1 VSAVSAPVDN
11 DGHSRRPTV
20 VGNDNREVTL
30 ADRLKNRVALVTG
43 SGRGIGEAI
52 ARRFSQEGAQVWVAD
67 IEEAA
72 ARTVVASLE
81 GAVHARVDI
90 TDSRS
95 VGALAERIGERHGR
109 LDILVNNAAILD
121 MTPYKSL
128 TIESFMHVHDV
139 NLNGMVRVTL
149 AMVPL
154 LRKCAGGARI
164 LNLASVNG
172 IRGSRDSLSYSTAK
186 GGVINL
192 TRCLASELAPDG
204 INVNAIAPGFIRTR
218 MSVLPDG
225 SVEQETDW
233 FNYIYVKHR
242 RIPLAKGG
250 VPDDIAGPA
259 LFFCSEDSRY
269 VTGQILPVDG
279 GMMSTL

>member
-1 VSAVSAPVDN
+1 MAQ
-11 DGHSRRPTV
+11 
-20 VGNDNREVTL
+20 
-30 ADRLKNRVALVTG
+30 RLKDKVALVTG
-43 SGRGIGEAI
+43 SGRGIGESI
-52 ARRFSQEGAQVWVAD
+52 ARRFAQEGAQVWVAD
-67 IEEAA
+67 VDEAA
-72 ARTVVASLE
+72 GRATAASLE
-81 GAVHARVDI
+81 GAMYAQVDI

-95 VGALAERIGERHGR
+95 VAALAGRIDERNGR

-121 MTPYKSL
+121 MTPYKDL
-128 TIESFMHVHDV
+128 TIESFMRVHDV

-154 LRKCAGGARI
+154 MRKCATGARI
-164 LNLASVNG
+164 LNIASVNG

>member
-1 VSAVSAPVDN
+1 VY
-11 DGHSRRPTV
+11 
-20 VGNDNREVTL
+20 
-30 ADRLKNRVALVTG
+30 
-43 SGRGIGEAI
+43 
-52 ARRFSQEGAQVWVAD
+52 AQ
-67 IEEAA
+67 
-72 ARTVVASLE
+72 
-81 GAVHARVDI
+81 VDI

-95 VGALAERIGERHGR
+95 VAALAGRIDERNGR

-121 MTPYKSL
+121 MTPYKDL
-128 TIESFMHVHDV
+128 TIESFMRVHDV

-154 LRKCAGGARI
+154 MRKCATGARI
-164 LNLASVNG
+164 LNIASVNG

-250 VPDDIAGPA
+250 VPDDLAGPA

>member
-1 VSAVSAPVDN
+1 
-11 DGHSRRPTV
+11 
-20 VGNDNREVTL
+20 L
-30 ADRLKNRVALVTG
+30 AQRLKDKVALVTG
-43 SGRGIGEAI
+43 SGRGIGESI
-52 ARRFSQEGAQVWVAD
+52 ARRFAQEGAQVWVAD
-67 IEEAA
+67 VDEAA
-72 ARTVVASLE
+72 GRATAASLE
-81 GAVHARVDI
+81 GAMYAQVDI

-95 VGALAERIGERHGR
+95 VAALAKQIGERNGR

-121 MTPYKSL
+121 MTPYKDL

-154 LRKCAGGARI
+154 LRKSAAGARI
-164 LNLASVNG
+164 LNIASVNG

-186 GGVINL
+186 GGVINF
-192 TRCLASELAPDG
+192 TRCLASELGPDG

-233 FNYIYVKHR
+233 FKYIYVKHR

>member
-1 VSAVSAPVDN
+1 MAQ
-11 DGHSRRPTV
+11 
-20 VGNDNREVTL
+20 
-30 ADRLKNRVALVTG
+30 RLTDRVALVTG
-43 SGRGIGEAI
+43 SGRGIGESI
-52 ARRFSQEGAQVWVAD
+52 ARRFAQEGAQVWVAD
-67 IEEAA
+67 VDEAA
-72 ARTVVASLE
+72 GRATAASLP
-81 GAVHARVDI
+81 GAMHAPVDI

-95 VGALAERIGERHGR
+95 VAALAKQIGERNGR

-121 MTPYKSL
+121 MTPYKDL

-154 LRKCAGGARI
+154 LRKSAAGARI
-164 LNLASVNG
+164 LNIASVNG

-186 GGVINL
+186 GGVINF
-192 TRCLASELAPDG
+192 TRCLASELGPDG

>member
-1 VSAVSAPVDN
+1 MISKPF
-11 DGHSRRPTV
+11 R
-20 VGNDNREVTL
+20 TL
-30 ADRLKNRVALVTG
+30 
-43 SGRGIGEAI
+43 
-52 ARRFSQEGAQVWVAD
+52 
-67 IEEAA
+67 
-72 ARTVVASLE
+72 
-81 GAVHARVDI
+81 
-90 TDSRS
+90 
-95 VGALAERIGERHGR
+95 
-109 LDILVNNAAILD
+109 
-121 MTPYKSL
+121 M
-128 TIESFMHVHDV
+128 
-139 NLNGMVRVTL
+139 
-149 AMVPL
+149 
-154 LRKCAGGARI
+154 RKCAAGARI
-164 LNLASVNG
+164 LNIASVNG
-172 IRGSRDSLSYSTAK
+172 LRGSRDSLSYSTAK
-186 GGVINL
+186 GGVVNL
-192 TRCLASELAPDG
+192 TRCLASELAADG